1 MIPQNLAM
9 SREARK
15 LLNELD
21 IMAQK
26 NNITALVTPSQIY
39 VADQLTMK
47 YYTTPILNAIKS
59 KVNQLKNKSSK
70 HFTVEHWV
78 SVLNSMFQSN
88 MGVQR
93 DGSPVQIIDGHDNG
107 TIGFELISRFLP
119 VDYSTVDA
127 EIIYTICH
135 QYTDDM
141 IKASIKIA
149 NDNKVY
155 NIQYIKAVLERAQ
168 ALSNMKRQ
176 EIEKIRAKAD
186 NSNSVLDKQIVQHSV
201 LDVATSKYSWEQ
213 AKANAELERKLA
225 EKFGG
230 I

>member
-21 IMAQK
+21 TMAQN

-93 DGSPVQIIDGHDNG
+93 DNSPVQIIDGHDNG
-107 TIGFELISRFLP
+107 TVGFELISKFLP

-127 EIIYTICH
+127 EMIYVICH
-135 QYTDDM
+135 TYTDEM
-141 IKASIKIA
+141 IKASIRVA
-149 NDNKVY
+149 TENKVY

-176 EIEKIRAKAD
+176 DIERIRAKAD
-186 NSNSVLDKQIVQHSV
+186 NSNSVLDKQIVQRSV
-201 LDVATSKYSWEQ
+201 LDVATSQYSWEQ

>member
-21 IMAQK
+21 TMAQN
-26 NNITALVTPSQIY
+26 NNITALVIPSQIY

-47 YYTTPILNAIKS
+47 YYTVPILNAIKS

-93 DGSPVQIIDGHDNG
+93 DESPVQIIDGHDNG
-107 TIGFELISRFLP
+107 TVGFELISKFLP

-127 EIIYTICH
+127 EVIYAICH

-155 NIQYIKAVLERAQ
+155 NIQYIKAILERAQ
-168 ALSNMKRQ
+168 ALSNMKKQ
-176 EIEKIRAKAD
+176 EIGRIRAKAD

-201 LDVATSKYSWEQ
+201 LDVATSQYSWEQ

>member
-21 IMAQK
+21 TMAQN

-47 YYTTPILNAIKS
+47 YYTAPILNAIKS

-93 DGSPVQIIDGHDNG
+93 DNSPVQIIEGHDNG
-107 TIGFELISRFLP
+107 TVGFELISKFLP

-127 EIIYTICH
+127 EIIYVICH
-135 QYTDDM
+135 TYTDDM
-141 IKASIKIA
+141 IKASIRVA
-149 NDNKVY
+149 MENKVY

-201 LDVATSKYSWEQ
+201 LDIATSQYGWEQ
-213 AKANAELERKLA
+213 AKANAELERKLT

>member
-21 IMAQK
+21 TMAQN

-47 YYTTPILNAIKS
+47 YYTAPILNAIKS

-93 DGSPVQIIDGHDNG
+93 DNSPVQIIEGHDNG
-107 TIGFELISRFLP
+107 TVGFELISKFLP

-127 EIIYTICH
+127 EIIYVICH
-135 QYTDDM
+135 TYTDDM
-141 IKASIKIA
+141 IKASIRVA
-149 NDNKVY
+149 MENKVY

-201 LDVATSKYSWEQ
+201 LDVATSQYSWEQ

>member
-21 IMAQK
+21 IMAQN

-93 DGSPVQIIDGHDNG
+93 DESPVQIIDGHDNG
-107 TIGFELISRFLP
+107 TVGFELISKFLS

-127 EIIYTICH
+127 EVIYVICH
-135 QYTDDM
+135 TYTDEM
-141 IKASIKIA
+141 IKASIRVA
-149 NDNKVY
+149 TENKVY
-155 NIQYIKAVLERAQ
+155 NIQYIKAVLERSQ

-201 LDVATSKYSWEQ
+201 LDVATSQYSWEQ